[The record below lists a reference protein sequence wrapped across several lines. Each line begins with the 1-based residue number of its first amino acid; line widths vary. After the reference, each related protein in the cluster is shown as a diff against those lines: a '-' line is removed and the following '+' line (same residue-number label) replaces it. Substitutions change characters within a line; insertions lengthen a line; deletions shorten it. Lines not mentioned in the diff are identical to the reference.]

1 MQSIEHRALG
11 SRVLALIDDDSARA
25 LALLGRTPA
34 LLNEAER
41 RASRFRSDSELSR
54 LNAAGE
60 AKVSH
65 ALFADIEASLEA
77 ARWTGGLV
85 TPTVLTALE
94 AAGYVESFEALGE
107 QVSDEGGAGPCPDS
121 ARVRLDP
128 SNREVRLP
136 PGLRLDLG
144 GTLKGRLADQLSREL
159 GEHAPALVDAGGDI
173 AVSGP
178 RQDGLP
184 WSVGVGHPDNPNE
197 PLCIL
202 ALERGGVA
210 TSGRDFRRWK
220 TARGWAH
227 HLIDPRSGRPSET
240 DVLTA
245 TVIARS
251 AHRADVAAK
260 AVLLLGSQAGLAF
273 VESHPELE
281 ALVVRDD
288 TTVRESSG
296 FAEWI
301 WSRP

>member
-25 LALLGRTPA
+25 STLLGRAPA
-34 LLNEAER
+34 FLSEAER

-60 AKVSH
+60 ARVSH
-65 ALFADIEASLEA
+65 ALFADIEVALEA
-77 ARWTGGLV
+77 ARWTEGLV

-94 AAGYVESFEALGE
+94 AAGYVESFEALGDPL
-107 QVSDEGGAGPCPDS
+107 SDEADHGPCPDP
-121 ARVRLDP
+121 ARVEVDT
-128 SNREVRLP
+128 SSCEVRLP

-144 GTLKGRLADQLSREL
+144 GTLKGRIADQLSREL

-178 RQDGLP
+178 RKNGLP
-184 WSVGVGHPDNPNE
+184 WSVGVGHPDDPNE

-202 ALERGGVA
+202 ALDRGGVA

-220 TARGWAH
+220 TTRGWAH
-227 HLIDPRSGRPSET
+227 HLIDPRSGHPAKT

-245 TVIARS
+245 TVIAQS

-273 VESHPELE
+273 VEGHAGLE

-288 TTVRESSG
+288 GTVRESRG